1 MTMDRSIH
9 VRLDDTAQQALDEL
23 RASGVNAAEIVRS
36 ALADAAVRSRLRK
49 RHQNDPPYDPNDPAE
64 REELRIISELMA
76 SVAPQWDDT

>member
-9 VRLDDTAQQALDEL
+9 VRLDDTAQQALDEF
-23 RASGVNAAEIVRS
+23 RASGVNASEIVRS

-49 RHQNDPPYDPNDPAE
+49 RHENDPPYDPNDPAE
-64 REELRIISELMA
+64 LEELRIISELMA